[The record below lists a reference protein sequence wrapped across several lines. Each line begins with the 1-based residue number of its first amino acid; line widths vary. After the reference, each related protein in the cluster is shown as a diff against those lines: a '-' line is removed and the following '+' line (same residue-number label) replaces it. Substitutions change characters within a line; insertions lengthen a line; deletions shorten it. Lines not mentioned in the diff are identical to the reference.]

1 MFFSSQRFKINSDR
15 MKPHI
20 YFKNQLPVLTRHG
33 QQENKAVL
41 GFEIL
46 SKRSKQFLSRT
57 PSTHASAGAANNH
70 E

>member
-1 MFFSSQRFKINSDR
+1 